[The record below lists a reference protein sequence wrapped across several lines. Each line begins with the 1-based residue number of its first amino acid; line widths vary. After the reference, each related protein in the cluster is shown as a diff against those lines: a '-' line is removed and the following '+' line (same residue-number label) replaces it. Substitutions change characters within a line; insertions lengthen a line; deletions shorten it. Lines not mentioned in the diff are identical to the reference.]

1 MRLALLTLLLLS
13 YTTQSLAG
21 SNFSQLSKTVE
32 IVDWDKWVKAKK
44 EADEYAKRVGA
55 TVVCSSEVLE

>member
-32 IVDWDKWVKAKK
+32 IVDWDKWVKAKA
-44 EADEYAKRVGA
+44 EAEEYARKQGA
-55 TVVCSSEVLE
+55 MVFTGSMTVN